1 MWLKTDKTKLF
12 ASYVDWRMDRI
23 MFFFLTHDCKKMYRK
38 VTGLLTL
45 FVNVLIIKTYVKQLI
60 TTMKVLEI
68 PLRGWTKQ
76 VTNFPLKKNVKNT
89 SIMSNNVFSWEITF
103 REKRLGVFQ
112 KIHRVIWIQCVAT
125 AVSYI
130 SNVAYSVMIVS
141 WEWWHGRHFN

>member
-1 MWLKTDKTKLF
+1 
-12 ASYVDWRMDRI
+12 
-23 MFFFLTHDCKKMYRK
+23 MYPK

-112 KIHRVIWIQCVAT
+112 KIHRVI
-125 AVSYI
+125 
-130 SNVAYSVMIVS
+130 
-141 WEWWHGRHFN
+141 